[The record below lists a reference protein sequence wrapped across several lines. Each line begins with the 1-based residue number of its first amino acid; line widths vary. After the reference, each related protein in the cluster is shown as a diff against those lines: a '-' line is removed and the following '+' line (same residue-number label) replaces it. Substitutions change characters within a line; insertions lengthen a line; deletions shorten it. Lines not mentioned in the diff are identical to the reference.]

1 MSFDGP
7 DRILPIFHHLMS
19 FDGPKNLMSFDG
31 PKSIFSPFKISC
43 LLMDP
48 TGTYVF
54 KVFPYKTSCLL
65 MDPLLDQNL
74 MSFDGPKTSCLLM
87 DPWWFSGSINRHEV
101 FGSTGRHE
109 CTKNSCLLMDP
120 DFQTSLGP
128 SQDMTFWIL
137 YWVHQ
142 SIWGFFSCLQLWLN
156 SKNELMVNGII
167 IPLAQ
172 PNLT

>member
-7 DRILPIFHHLMS
+7 DQILPVFHDLMS
-19 FDGPKNLMSFDG
+19 FDGPKNLMSLDG

-48 TGTYVF
+48 R
-54 KVFPYKTSCLL
+54 
-65 MDPLLDQNL
+65 LDQNL

-120 DFQTSLGP
+120 EIQTSLGP
-128 SQDMTFWIL
+128 SQDMMFWIL

-167 IPLAQ
+167 IPLTQ